1 MKKIHAPDYPFIITT
16 AILLLFGFIILSSAS
31 SVIGFERFGDTFFY
45 LKKQLIFGLVPGII
59 LMLILSK
66 IDYHLWRKYSHWLML
81 ASVGLLAAVF
91 IPGIGAEFGGSK
103 SWLIIGS
110 ISVQPAEVVKLTFL
124 LYLAAWLE
132 RRSAGIKQVSYG
144 LIPFTVILG
153 LIALLVIL
161 QPDVGTV
168 SIIII
173 MSLAV
178 YFAAGAPWSHL
189 LAMTA
194 GLVAGLYGLI
204 KIAPYRAARL
214 AVFFDP
220 ALDTQGIGYHL
231 KQSLLAIGS
240 GGIFGLGLGHS
251 RQKFAYLPEAAG
263 DSIFAIAAEELGFLL
278 TVALIVLFVYFIMRG
293 LRIARYAP
301 DLYGRLVATGIITW
315 LGWQAIVNIGAMLG
329 LLPITG
335 IPLPFISYGGTALTI
350 ILASVGIL
358 INISKQTGHRVPV
371 SSKSSFRRFNK

>member
-1 MKKIHAPDYPFIITT
+1 MPKQHAPDYPLIITT
-16 AILLLFGFIILSSAS
+16 GVLLLFGLIILSSAS
-31 SVIGFERFGDTFFY
+31 SVIGFEKFGDTFFY
-45 LKKQLIFGLVPGII
+45 LKKQLLFGLIPGLI
-59 LMLILSK
+59 LLLVLSK
-66 IDYHLWRKYSHWLML
+66 IDYHVWRKYSHWLML
-81 ASVGLLAAVF
+81 ASVALLLAVF
-91 IPGIGAEFGGSK
+91 IPGLGAEYGGSR
-103 SWLIIGS
+103 SWLIIGGFS
-110 ISVQPAEVVKLTFL
+110 LQPAEVVKLTFL

-153 LIALLVIL
+153 LIAILVIL

-168 SIIII
+168 SIIIV

-178 YFAAGAPWSHL
+178 YFVAGAPWSHIL
-189 LAMTA
+189 TMLA
-194 GLVAGLYGLI
+194 GLAAGFYTLI
-204 KIAPYRAARL
+204 KVAPYRAARL

-220 ALDTQGIGYHL
+220 SLDTQGIGYHL

-278 TVALIVLFVYFIMRG
+278 TTALIILFVYFIMRG

-301 DLYGRLVATGIITW
+301 DIYGRLLATGIITW
-315 LGWQAIVNIGAMLG
+315 LGWQTIVNIGAMLG

-350 ILASVGIL
+350 ILAAIGIL

-371 SSKSSFRRFNK
+371 SKVRLIKR